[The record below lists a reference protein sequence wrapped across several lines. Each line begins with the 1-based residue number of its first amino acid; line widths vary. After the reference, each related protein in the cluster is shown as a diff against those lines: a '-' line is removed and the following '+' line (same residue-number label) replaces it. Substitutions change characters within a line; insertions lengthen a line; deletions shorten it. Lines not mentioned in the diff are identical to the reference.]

1 MLRSWRPA
9 VMLIFVFA
17 AVMTPTPDAYTM
29 LFLASPMILLFFS
42 SVGLA
47 FLFDRRRA
55 KDEPDWLAVPDD
67 QASAL

>member
-1 MLRSWRPA
+1 
-9 VMLIFVFA
+9 
-17 AVMTPTPDAYTM
+17 VMTPTPDAYTM